1 MDIRGQ
7 IQHFKLESSE
17 CLNGVSHHK
26 DHWCQWVVWTGF
38 FLIMT
43 YFERNFHAMPFNLSC
58 DVHRTIL
65 VHEVNDA
72 VVPSEQPHSHFMGV
86 MFIHKTLPTHFYRS
100 IIYQDAFRMSYR
112 SDPVF
117 SYTVYTSRNYFCSLI
132 YYLCFNNYWTSSSI
146 KERKDN
152 TQEIICWLSK

>member
-1 MDIRGQ
+1 
-7 IQHFKLESSE
+7 
-17 CLNGVSHHK
+17 
-26 DHWCQWVVWTGF
+26 
-38 FLIMT
+38 
-43 YFERNFHAMPFNLSC
+43 MPFNSSC

-65 VHEVNDA
+65 VPEVNDA

-117 SYTVYTSRNYFCSLI
+117 SYIVYTSRNYLCSLI
-132 YYLCFNNYWTSSSI
+132 
-146 KERKDN
+146 
-152 TQEIICWLSK
+152 